1 MTDIRSYLKDNVLLF
16 DGGMGTLCA
25 EKIPTSIGSDCELLN
40 LTHAEQIADI
50 HKAYID
56 AGSKAIK
63 SNTFGANALSMDK
76 DTCLK
81 VITQGFNIANRFADK
96 AFVFADIGPI
106 SITDKDDIEQQYKL
120 ILDAF
125 LLSGAK
131 HFLFETGSS
140 LDGLEFA
147 ADYIKSKLP
156 DAFIITSF
164 AALPDG
170 FTRTGLPVNALL
182 SQACELANVDAI
194 GLNCASGARHMAKLA
209 AELQKLK
216 KPLSVMPNAGYPTVL
231 GNRTFYDGDP
241 SYFGRQIGSIAAHG
255 ARIVGGCCGTTP
267 EHIAAAAKAIALPH
281 IIPITEKQDIKK
293 RVSPPN
299 EFYEDLCDPN
309 KRPIAVEL
317 DPPENADIECFMEGA
332 KALKGYG
339 ASVITIA
346 DCPIARARMDSSILA
361 CKLKRELNVGVLPH
375 LTCRD
380 RNLNAIK
387 ALLLGLCAEGVHN
400 ILTVTGDPIPSA
412 SRDEVK
418 SVYNFNSRML
428 AAYITAL
435 GEQGLP
441 TPFKVFGALNVNARN
456 FDVQLRIAAE
466 KEQNGVCGFLT
477 QPILTEQAVEN
488 LKRARQTLK
497 GKILG
502 GIFPIVSHK
511 NACFLNS
518 EVSGIDVSDRIIA
531 MYDGADR
538 DQGEELAIKISSAI
552 VDEIRDYVDGYYL
565 ITPFSR
571 TELIGKIIK
580 KISAD

>member
-1 MTDIRSYLKDNVLLF
+1 MDIRTYLKDNLLLF

-25 EKIPTSIGSDCELLN
+25 EKIPESVGSPCELLN
-40 LTHAEQIADI
+40 LTHPEQIAAI
-50 HKAYID
+50 HKEYIE

-63 SNTFGANALSMDK
+63 TNTFGANALAMDTV
-76 DTCLK
+76 TCRQ
-81 VITQGFNIANRFADK
+81 VIETGFKIADK
-96 AFVFADIGPI
+96 FAGEAYIFADIGPI
-106 SITDKDDIEQQYKL
+106 SVTDSGDINEQYRL
-120 ILDAF
+120 VIDMF
-125 LLSGAK
+125 LNCGAVN
-131 HFLFETGSS
+131 FIFETGSS
-140 LDGLEFA
+140 LNGLQFA
-147 ADYIKSKLP
+147 ADYIKAKSP
-156 DAFIITSF
+156 DSFIILSF
-164 AALPDG
+164 AAMPDG
-170 FTRTGLPVNALL
+170 FTRSGQSAARLIK
-182 SQACELANVDAI
+182 QAAELDSVDAV

-209 AELQKLK
+209 AELPRISKY
-216 KPLSVMPNAGYPTVL
+216 LSVMPNAGYPTVL

-241 SYFGRQIGSIAAHG
+241 SYFGRQIASIAANG

-267 EHIAAAAKAIALPH
+267 EHIAAAYKSLKAPH
-281 IIPITEKQDIKK
+281 AAPITVKSDIKK
-293 RVSPPN
+293 QTVSN
-299 EFYEDLCDPN
+299 EFFDELCNPA

-317 DPPENADIECFMEGA
+317 DPPENADIAQFMSGA
-332 KALKGYG
+332 KALKEYG

-361 CKLKRELNVGVLPH
+361 CKLHRELGIGVLPH

-428 AAYITAL
+428 AGYITAL
-435 GEQGLP
+435 GEQSLP
-441 TPFKVFGALNVNARN
+441 APFHIFGALNVNARN

-466 KEQNGVCGFLT
+466 KEANGVCGFLT
-477 QPILTEQAVEN
+477 QPVLTEQAVEN
-488 LKRARQTLK
+488 LKRARATLK

-518 EVSGIDVSDRIIA
+518 EVAGIAVSDEIIA
-531 MYDGADR
+531 MYEGADR
-538 DQGEELAIKISSAI
+538 EKGEELAVKISANI
-552 VDEIRDYVDGYYL
+552 ANIIHGYTDGYYL

-571 TELIGKIIK
+571 TKLIGRIIK
-580 KISAD
+580 EISG